1 MSDARR
7 LDWPVLLSIGAGGAV
22 GAAARWGVSQAVPT
36 SPGQFPWATLGV
48 NVSGCLALGVL
59 MVFVVDVWPPRRY
72 VRPFLG
78 VGVLGGYTTFST
90 YVLEARS
97 LVVDGAPGLAALYL
111 LGSLLAGLLA
121 VWVAVVATRAVV
133 RLTRHRRAGRRS
145 PQPVVEEA

>member
-1 MSDARR
+1 MSDPRR

-22 GAAARWGVSQAVPT
+22 GAAARWSVSQAAPT
-36 SPGQFPWATLGV
+36 APGQFPWATFAV

-90 YVLEARS
+90 YMLETRS
-97 LVVDGAPGLAALYL
+97 LVVGGEEALAMLYL
-111 LGSLLAGLLA
+111 LGSLVAGLVA
-121 VWVAVVATRAVV
+121 VWVAIVITRAAV
-133 RLTRHRRAGRRS
+133 RRSRHGRTARRS
-145 PQPVVEEA
+145 PQHVKEEA